1 MWRLWGSPASFGLGY
16 EPQPLQILWTS
27 VASYLGFPLPRF
39 IPHFLLGEQ
48 IDISLK
54 IKKKFLSELTLCAVE
69 VSGAGRGLR
78 SPVGRAYG
86 AGRHLQS
93 AVPSGPVSLQ
103 PPLGGDIRLPLSL
116 P

>member
-1 MWRLWGSPASFGLGY
+1 MWCLWGSPASFGLGY

-27 VASYLGFPLPRF
+27 VASYLGFLLPRF
-39 IPHFLLGEQ
+39 IPYFLLGEQ

-54 IKKKFLSELTLCAVE
+54 IKKKFLSEPTLGAVE

-78 SPVGRAYG
+78 SPVGRYG

-93 AVPSGPVSLQ
+93 AVTSGPIGLQ
-103 PPLGGDIRLPLSL
+103 LPLGGDIRLPLSL